1 MVSRDDDDDLRRRRR
16 RRRAR
21 GSIQKKEGS
30 CSSKKKLVSRTGSCC
45 CCCGGRRWGDFGGED
60 WPGGADEVPGRRR
73 RGGRGVV
80 RRSTPRSRRVG
91 EFVGDEVEEEGVVG
105 WSSRGDLEGSVEGEA
120 ALFIRVVAAAERG
133 LEARAAFVAE
143 QLEERSA
150 LELGFVV
157 AELEGG
163 RAVGIVDAAVVAGR
177 EKHVRM
183 APQNLL
189 APLEVLVLRLQRR
202 HERLLPSPRQLRA
215 PPAFFLLVCRRRR
228 RAEEERKET
237 STILRRRRAQK
248 LLRRPRTTD
257 ISDVNSLERDG
268 PVRFSLRALL
278 FVLHRGLGARVEH
291 LATARC
297 LSTRRLLVRAEA
309 TILAIS
315 AWALTVTRRGDGD
328 LR

>member
-215 PPAFFLLVCRRRR
+215 PP
-228 RAEEERKET
+228 
-237 STILRRRRAQK
+237 
-248 LLRRPRTTD
+248 
-257 ISDVNSLERDG
+257 
-268 PVRFSLRALL
+268 VRFSLRALL